1 MESEDPDMNKA
12 ILPPLIVATGLIAFR
27 GAKNGSAK
35 GNPVPHLPLPSQFI
49 GAFFAFGVLSLAS
62 GSAEKPAQ
70 LAAWGLD
77 VAILLNLWK
86 PDGTV
91 AQTQTAVKAQATTTN
106 TAST

>member
-1 MESEDPDMNKA
+1 MNRN

-27 GAKNGSAK
+27 EAKSGSAK

-49 GAFFAFGVLSLAS
+49 GAFFAFGLLSLLTGA
-62 GSAEKPAQ
+62 AEKPAQ

-77 VAILLNLWK
+77 VAILLNLWN

-91 AQTQTAVKAQATTTN
+91 AQTQTAVKSEATTKN
-106 TAST
+106 TAATSSKGK